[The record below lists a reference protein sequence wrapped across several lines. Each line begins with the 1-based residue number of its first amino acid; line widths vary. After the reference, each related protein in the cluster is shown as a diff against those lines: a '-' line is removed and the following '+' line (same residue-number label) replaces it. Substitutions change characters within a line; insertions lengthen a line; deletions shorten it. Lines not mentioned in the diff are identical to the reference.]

1 MKKISYCI
9 LIISFLGMFVMVS
22 CGGGDYTPKPQ
33 AYLRIDMPDHD
44 YALCDTMG
52 LPFTFEKSTLAGIT
66 LKKRTSGET
75 WVDLNYPQW
84 QGVVFL
90 TYRRL
95 RGAADLRGQT
105 DTSMRLMESHHQ
117 LATGVDEHLYVSDDG
132 AVHAVTWHIKG
143 RQVASTYQ
151 FYATDSLHHFLRGA
165 LYLDRSPNN
174 DSLSPVLN
182 YLQADLDHL
191 VETLRWR

>member
-1 MKKISYCI
+1 MKKTNYCI

-22 CGGGDYTPKPQ
+22 CGEGDYTPKPQ

-117 LATGVDEHLYVSDDG
+117 LAYQG
-132 AVHAVTWHIKG
+132 AP
-143 RQVASTYQ
+143 SS
-151 FYATDSLHHFLRGA
+151 FD
-165 LYLDRSPNN
+165 
-174 DSLSPVLN
+174 LSVLC
-182 YLQADLDHL
+182 Y
-191 VETLRWR
+191 

>member
-1 MKKISYCI
+1 
-9 LIISFLGMFVMVS
+9 
-22 CGGGDYTPKPQ
+22 
-33 AYLRIDMPDHD
+33 
-44 YALCDTMG
+44 
-52 LPFTFEKSTLAGIT
+52 
-66 LKKRTSGET
+66 
-75 WVDLNYPQW
+75 
-84 QGVVFL
+84 
-90 TYRRL
+90 
-95 RGAADLRGQT
+95 
-105 DTSMRLMESHHQ
+105 MESHHQ

-132 AVHAVTWHIKG
+132 VVHAVTWHIKG

-174 DSLSPVLN
+174 DSLSAVLN